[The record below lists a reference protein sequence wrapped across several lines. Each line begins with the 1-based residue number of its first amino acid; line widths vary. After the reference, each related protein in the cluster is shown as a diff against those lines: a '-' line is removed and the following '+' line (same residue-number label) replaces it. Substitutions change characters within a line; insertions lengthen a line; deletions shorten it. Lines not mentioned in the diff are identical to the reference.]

1 MARYEQQT
9 HDTSGHSEPLDLSHS
24 LVYINGLNEK
34 IKEKCPF
41 IDISFLTK
49 GHIFSDS
56 KGFISYA
63 HPGDYSL
70 NYLLCLNIKG
80 FCVSSIEIILEG
92 DRISIDSATGTNFEG
107 RGYNSFLR
115 AVLVKISAAQG
126 IKYIISL
133 AKNKLSADLQTKLG
147 AESVKEGIYTTT
159 TLDVSK
165 PENIVLAN
173 NKIDIIIQKMDE
185 DKFCFDIDEDD
196 IKILNPSDEGHF
208 YINNFYGGSRR
219 NKSRRNKSRRN
230 KSRRNKSRRNK
241 SRRNKSRRK

>member
-1 MARYEQQT
+1 MTTY
-9 HDTSGHSEPLDLSHS
+9 DTSGHLDLSKS
-24 LVYINGLNEK
+24 LGYINELNEK
-34 IKEKCPF
+34 IKEKYPF
-41 IDISFLTK
+41 MNISFLTK
-49 GHIFSDS
+49 EH
-56 KGFISYA
+56 
-63 HPGDYSL
+63 SL
-70 NYLLCLNIKG
+70 NYLLCLNING
-80 FCVSSIEIILEG
+80 FCISSIEIILEG
-92 DRISIDSATGTNFEG
+92 DQISIDSETVVNFE
-107 RGYNSFLR
+107 NHSHNFFLR

-241 SRRNKSRRK
+241 SRRK